1 MRVVLDTNVV
11 MSGFLFGGPP
21 GRILAVW
28 RSGEI
33 MLPTSPEI

>member
-1 MRVVLDTNVV
+1 MRVVLDTNAV
-11 MSGFLFGGPP
+11 MSGILLGGPP
-21 GRILAVW
+21 GRIVAAW